1 MEMKKAFVLLWH
13 GITGIFSGIA
23 DWFTVILGM
32 RDDSKYGRFLRRVV
46 GSCFA
51 LIMLFVTSAACVGF
65 FEAIKKHLDDERLC
79 FDDTSEYAQYLS
91 RGITYYD
98 GVYGKD
104 GYVKDSNGEKTVAL
118 PISRQDNISELLVE
132 LNWVF
137 LSLLPKM
144 GEWWN
149 NNLIQPIFL
158 KNQCFLGK

>member
-79 FDDTSEYAQYLS
+79 FDDTSE
-91 RGITYYD
+91 
-98 GVYGKD
+98 
-104 GYVKDSNGEKTVAL
+104 
-118 PISRQDNISELLVE
+118 
-132 LNWVF
+132 
-137 LSLLPKM
+137 
-144 GEWWN
+144 
-149 NNLIQPIFL
+149 
-158 KNQCFLGK
+158 